1 MTDDPQLDRLLADLV
16 AGQRRVLG
24 VSFVATYL
32 VGSFALGAADKWSDV
47 DFLTVVDEAPTTR
60 KRRKLDELHE
70 GLFARETNW
79 AKHLEGSY
87 APRAQLRR
95 KTGEKWLFL
104 DNGATQL
111 VPDTH
116 CNLWAVRWVTRE
128 HGITLAG
135 PAPTELV
142 DEVPDADLRD
152 EARATLAEYARWT
165 LEPQDRVPSEMNRW
179 KQVYAVITLCRV
191 LYTLEHGVVV
201 SKRRAGEWAGERL
214 PEWRDLIDAALAD
227 RPDPVGRW
235 YTAADPAAIDR
246 TRRFAES
253 FLG

>member
-1 MTDDPQLDRLLADLV
+1 
-16 AGQRRVLG
+16 
-24 VSFVATYL
+24 
-32 VGSFALGAADKWSDV
+32 
-47 DFLTVVDEAPTTR
+47 
-60 KRRKLDELHE
+60 
-70 GLFARETNW
+70 
-79 AKHLEGSY
+79 
-87 APRAQLRR
+87 
-95 KTGEKWLFL
+95 
-104 DNGATQL
+104 
-111 VPDTH
+111 
-116 CNLWAVRWVTRE
+116 VTRE

-152 EARATLAEYARWT
+152 EARATLAGYARWT
-165 LEPQDRVPSEMNRW
+165 LEPQEWVPSGMNRW
-179 KQVYAVITLCRV
+179 KQVYAVVTLCRV

-201 SKRRAGEWAGERL
+201 SKRHAGEWARGRL

-253 FLG
+253 FLD